1 MPPSNHYDS
10 GMTPFFFAAIVV
22 TGLVAYSKRHEW
34 WDGKHVNVEAL
45 TGVLG
50 RVGGG
55 LLALA
60 LLGGIAA
67 SSVVI
72 VPPGHRGVIFNRVS
86 GIKQTALNEGL
97 NFVMPVLEQAIL
109 MDVRVQK
116 DSYDATAASKD
127 LQTVHTKVALNYRPV
142 PEAVPHLYSE
152 VGYDYSDRVIHPAVQ
167 EAVKATTARFTAEE
181 LITHR
186 EEVKKIIQ
194 ELVAG
199 YISKVNIRVEE
210 LYITDF
216 DFSRQFSEAIESK
229 QIAEQTALK
238 AKRDLDRIKI
248 EAEQKVAS
256 ARAEA
261 ESLKMQKDAIT
272 PQLIQLRQV
281 EMQRLAIEKWDGKM
295 PVTMMGASTPL
306 LNLNALTGK

>member
-1 MPPSNHYDS
+1 
-10 GMTPFFFAAIVV
+10 MTPFIFLAVVATMLIV
-22 TGLVAYSKRHEW
+22 LSRRSQWY
-34 WDGKHVNVEAL
+34 DGREVDAEAL
-45 TGVLG
+45 TRVVS
-50 RVGGG
+50 RVGVG
-55 LLALA
+55 LLSLA
-60 LLGGIAA
+60 VLAGVIAG
-67 SSVVI
+67 SVVI

-86 GIKQTALNEGL
+86 GVKPAALGEGL
-97 NFVMPVLEQAIL
+97 GFIVPVLEQAIL
-109 MDVRVQK
+109 MNVRVQK

-142 PEAVPHLYSE
+142 PEAVPRLFSE
-152 VGYDYSDRVIHPAVQ
+152 VGMGYSDRVIAPAVQ

-186 EEVKKIIQ
+186 EDVKKIIQ
-194 ELVAG
+194 ELVER
-199 YISKVNIRVEE
+199 YVSKVNIRVEE

-248 EAEQKVAS
+248 EADQKIAS

-261 ESLKMQKDAIT
+261 ESLRMQKEAIT

-281 EMQRLAIEKWDGKM
+281 EMQRLAIEKWDGRM
-295 PVTMMGASTPL
+295 PVTMLGGGATPL
-306 LNLNALTGK
+306 LNLNALSPK